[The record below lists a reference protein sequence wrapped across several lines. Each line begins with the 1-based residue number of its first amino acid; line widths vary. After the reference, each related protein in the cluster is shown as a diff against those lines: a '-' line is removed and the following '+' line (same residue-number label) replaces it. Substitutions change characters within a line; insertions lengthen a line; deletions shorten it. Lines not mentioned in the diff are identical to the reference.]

1 VAAAPL
7 PDGVASLAVT
17 INGVVNP
24 AVYAA
29 RNPLVARALHVGR
42 RRRRYGG
49 GGGYVADETTTTAAA
64 NPTRAIA
71 ATTDLG
77 GGPAAN
83 GGPQQ
88 AADSD
93 NRAAGGTGAATDA
106 KVTHVVHIQSD
117 PWPDVTGGGDRGWA
131 KTKTRGQLSL
141 ADVQPETALV

>member
-49 GGGYVADETTTTAAA
+49 GYVADETTTTAAA

-83 GGPQQ
+83 GWPQQ

-117 PWPDVTGGGDRGWA
+117 PWPDVRGGGWA
-131 KTKTRGQLSL
+131 KTKTRGQVSL
-141 ADVQPETALV
+141 G

>member
-1 VAAAPL
+1 VAAASL

-49 GGGYVADETTTTAAA
+49 GYVADETTTTAAAA

-83 GGPQQ
+83 GWPQQ

-106 KVTHVVHIQSD
+106 KVTHVVHIQSN
-117 PWPDVTGGGDRGWA
+117 PWPDVRGGAGAGPRP
-131 KTKTRGQLSL
+131 R
-141 ADVQPETALV
+141 PEDNCHWLMYSQRLR